1 MKRFLTQYRA
11 LLWQALQVEWSNSER
26 WMSPLLFSTTMILLF
41 AFAFGKVDVAF
52 LPQLY
57 IAATYLTASFSLQ
70 IAFSRVLEPD
80 TQDRVFDQLRTYPI
94 SPSAWFLSKY
104 TIVILLG
111 ALILL
116 PTLFLSNLFLNNE
129 GPVSL
134 LNSSVLIVAVL
145 MLLSLGAIGV
155 LLSTMML
162 RSNAKQIL
170 YPLLY
175 FPLTVP
181 VLLSAVESSRMILVD
196 GKDLSYLMSSWL
208 GLLVIFGIMYFTL
221 CLLLFGELVKPE

>member
-104 TIVILLG
+104 TVVILLG
-111 ALILL
+111 VLILL

-221 CLLLFGELVKPE
+221 CLLLFGELIKPE

>member
-1 MKRFLTQYRA
+1 MKRFMTQFRA
-11 LLWQALQVEWSNSER
+11 LLWQALQVEWNNSER

-41 AFAFGKVDVAF
+41 AFAFGKVDVSF

-80 TQDRVFDQLRTYPI
+80 TQDRVFDQLRTYPV

-111 ALILL
+111 ILILL
-116 PTLFLSNLFLNNE
+116 PTFFLSNLFLNNE

-134 LNSSVLIVAVL
+134 LNSSVLVIAVL

-181 VLLSAVESSRMILVD
+181 VLLSAVESSRMILVE

>member
-1 MKRFLTQYRA
+1 MKKFLTQFRA

-26 WMSPLLFSTTMILLF
+26 WLSPLLFSATMIILF
-41 AFAFGKVDVAF
+41 VFSFGKVEPKF

-57 IAATYLTASFSLQ
+57 IAATFITAFLSLQ

-80 TQDRVFDQLRTYPI
+80 MQDKVFDQLRTYPI

-111 ALILL
+111 VLILL
-116 PTLFLSNLFLNNE
+116 PTLFLSNLFLNE
-129 GPVSL
+129 GPVSFLSGSILIIGL
-134 LNSSVLIVAVL
+134 LA
-145 MLLSLGAIGV
+145 LLSLGALGV

-170 YPLLY
+170 YPLIY
-175 FPLTVP
+175 FPLTTP
-181 VLLSAVESSRMILVD
+181 VLLSAVESSHAVLVD
-196 GKDLSYLMSSWL
+196 AKVLSDLMSSWL

>member
-104 TIVILLG
+104 TVVILLG
-111 ALILL
+111 VLILL

-181 VLLSAVESSRMILVD
+181 VLLSAVESSRMILAD

-221 CLLLFGELVKPE
+221 CLLLFGELIKPE